1 MLTGILNNLTRRN
14 FVFGL
19 AALGLTLECQSLVY
33 KNNTKKSEADGLLH
47 MRLNGKVDVYSGG
60 GHHGVYS
67 SCDTLKVLKRTLNFD
82 NNDFVIIAGD
92 NPDQL
97 PGFLGQTLHHMS
109 FTNAKTNQKAASIL
123 KQKFNN
129 QGGNIFVEPSYII
142 DKGISR
148 KTQKIINTL
157 KPEGIIVAVEHI
169 I

>member
-19 AALGLTLECQSLVY
+19 AAFGLTLECQSLVY

-67 SCDTLKVLKRTLNFD
+67 SCDTLKVLKRTLNLN

-109 FTNAKTNQKAASIL
+109 FTNENFSLEDL